1 MAGIKEWRWR
11 DGIRELL
18 LLFYTIIL
26 KFISLAAQLDFSC
39 PGLEGEPTGRPR
51 WKLGFLCRFVHLPEE
66 CVTYTMIG
74 DRKTVGEKKKNTSE
88 AQIKGL
94 QLQVSR
100 EIWNHV
106 PKALTSRTNWR
117 KNPCWFRPV
126 RQNYARMTKR
136 RLSFLMIV
144 SKHCLRILS
153 LISQGR
159 GKEKCIE
166 NWYFL
171 SLKTLWMACIP
182 EEKKKK
188 KKHGLMHTGTE
199 PAGKSGSQV

>member
-18 LLFYTIIL
+18 LLFYTIVL

-74 DRKTVGEKKKNTSE
+74 DRKTVGKKKKHIRSADQRSSAPGITWDM
-88 AQIKGL
+88 K
-94 QLQVSR
+94 SR
-100 EIWNHV
+100 S
-106 PKALTSRTNWR
+106 KTLTSRTNWR

-144 SKHCLRILS
+144 SKHCLRILP